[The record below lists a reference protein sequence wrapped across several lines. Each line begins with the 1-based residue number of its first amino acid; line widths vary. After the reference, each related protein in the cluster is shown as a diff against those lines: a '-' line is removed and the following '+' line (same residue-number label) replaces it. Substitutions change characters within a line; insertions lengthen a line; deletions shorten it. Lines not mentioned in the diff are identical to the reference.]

1 MLVLITT
8 LIFDLDDT
16 LLWDKKSVA
25 TAFRKTCERAAQVH
39 DVDPTKLEEAVRL
52 EARELYAT
60 YETYAHTQ
68 LIGINPFEGLWG
80 TFDDAGGSFQKMK
93 EIVPG
98 YRREAWTKGLQ
109 RLGIEDIEL
118 GIVLAELFP
127 AERKKHPFLYEETLR
142 VLDKLKGSY
151 KLALLTNGSPSLQQ
165 TKLEITPE
173 IAPYFEH
180 IIISGA
186 FGIGKPDVSIFHH
199 VLETCGITEDTALM
213 VGDNLMTDILG
224 ASRVGMRSVWIN
236 REGMELAEGS
246 TPTYEINNLEK
257 LFPILETLT
266 KEEAI
271 R

>member
-1 MLVLITT
+1 MITT

-25 TAFRKTCERAAQVH
+25 TAFRKTCERAAQVR
-39 DVDPTKLEEAVRL
+39 DGVDPIELEEAVRA

-60 YETYAHTQ
+60 YDTYEFTKM
-68 LIGINPFEGLWG
+68 IGINPFEGLWG
-80 TFDDAGGSFQKMK
+80 VFDDAGESFQKMK

-98 YRREAWTKGLQ
+98 YRRETWTKGLQ
-109 RLGIEDIEL
+109 RVGIEDVEL
-118 GIVLAELFP
+118 GSELAELFP
-127 AERKKHPFLYEETLR
+127 AERKKRPFLYEETFR
-142 VLDKLKGSY
+142 VLDKLKGKY
-151 KLALLTNGSPSLQQ
+151 QLALLTNGSPSLQQ

-173 IAPYFEH
+173 IAPYFDH
-180 IIISGA
+180 IVISGA
-186 FGIGKPDVSIFHH
+186 FGKGKPDMSIFHH
-199 VLETCGITEDTALM
+199 VLETCGITADEALM

-246 TPTYEINNLEK
+246 TPTYEIDNLEK
-257 LFPILETLT
+257 LFAILEVLT

-271 R
+271 Q